1 MKIKLIFIISTLILT
16 FICCKTKS
24 NNDKSKKIINEYLPS
39 RSPLTIKNIETIAFG
54 SCNHE
59 NDDQSYWNEISK
71 NNPDL
76 WIWGG
81 DNIYADSKTMEVLKS
96 KYDLLKI
103 NSFYQAFRNKVPIIG
118 TWDDHDYGDNDGN
131 KTFSMKAE
139 SKELM
144 LEFLD
149 VPATSDVFNHEGVY
163 MSYTFGDVGQ
173 KIKVIL
179 LDTRSF
185 QDVLIKNPS
194 GKSRYIASKEG
205 DILGTEQWNWLEQ
218 ELYNNEADVHIIMSS
233 IQFLADKHGFEKW
246 GNFPKSKDKM
256 ISMIHYSNA
265 NNVLFLSGDRHIAEI
280 SRIVNDSIHFPLY
293 DITSSG
299 LTHSYS
305 KSKEIN
311 PYRIGDLVVDKN
323 YGVLNFNWSDSTVV
337 INCKLKGMSGQ
348 VYVNHDFQYPLNQ

>member
-1 MKIKLIFIISTLILT
+1 MKIKLFFIISALIVTLIG
-16 FICCKTKS
+16 CKTKS
-24 NNDKSKKIINEYLPS
+24 NKSKSIKATNEYLSSISPS
-39 RSPLTIKNIETIAFG
+39 TIKNIKTIAFG

-59 NDDQSYWNEISK
+59 DDDQSYWNEIAK

-81 DNIYADSKTMEVLKS
+81 DNIYGDSKAMKVLKS
-96 KYDLLKI
+96 KYDLLKE
-103 NSFYQAFRNKVPIIG
+103 NSFYQDFRNIVPVIG

-149 VPATSDVFNHEGVY
+149 VPATSDVYNHEGVY
-163 MSYTFGDVGQ
+163 MSYSFGDVG
-173 KIKVIL
+173 KRVKVIL

-185 QDVLIKNPS
+185 QDVLSKNPS
-194 GKSRYIASKEG
+194 GKSRYLTSKEG
-205 DILGTEQWNWLEQ
+205 DILGKEQWNWLEQ
-218 ELYNNEADVHIIMSS
+218 ELYNNVADVHIIMSS
-233 IQFLADKHGFEKW
+233 IQFIADKHGFEKW
-246 GNFPKSKDKM
+246 SNFPKAKDKL

-265 NNVLFLSGDRHIAEI
+265 NNVIFLSGDRHIAEI
-280 SRIVNDSIHFPLY
+280 SRIVNDSLNFPLY

-299 LTHSYS
+299 LTHSYT
-305 KSKEIN
+305 KSKEVN

-323 YGVLNFNWSDSTVV
+323 YGILNFNWSDSTVV

-348 VYVNHDFQYPLNQ
+348 VYVNHDIQYKLNQ